1 MLDSNQHNNFSRLY
15 KVGQSALSLFK
26 MASKSVVKFNKLWAA
41 SGISN
46 LADGIGLTAAPLLA
60 ATLTR
65 DPLLV
70 SGLTIAQR
78 LPWFLFTLISGAL
91 VDRFDRQRVLKLS
104 NLARFLLLA
113 ALGLIVLTKKSN
125 LSALYMIYFALGTIE
140 TFFDNASLAILPS
153 ICKEEQL
160 EAANGRLFATSSLA
174 NELIGP
180 PLGSYLFSLIRP
192 ISFFAASA
200 SYGISA
206 LIIQRIKGQF
216 SPDKFHHAHLFDEIR
231 EGWRWF
237 WHHRLLRT
245 LGFFA
250 ATFNFVSSATMS
262 IFVLYAQDVLGIS
275 EAAYGLIISFGAIGG
290 ILGSVLTKR
299 FSDRFG
305 AGRILFADGF
315 ISGLAFVAIGISS
328 RPFIVGAMFAL
339 ISMSSMFGN
348 VIIISLRQ
356 AIIPDRLLGRV
367 ASAYRLVVLG
377 ALPIGALFG
386 GLVARTT
393 TLTAPFIA
401 GGTLLVIAAFAMQ
414 PAVNNGTIQSAR
426 EFAHGA
432 SRGTG
437 PPSIE

>member
-1 MLDSNQHNNFSRLY
+1 VLDSNQRKYFSRLH
-15 KVGQSALSLFK
+15 KVGQPAFPFLGMAAKSSA
-26 MASKSVVKFNKLWAA
+26 KFSKLWAS

-91 VDRFDRQRVLKLS
+91 VDRLDRRQVLGLA
-104 NLARFLLLA
+104 NLARFLLLVT
-113 ALGLIVLTKKSN
+113 LGLIVLTKQSN
-125 LSALYMIYFALGTIE
+125 LPTLYLICFTLGTIE

-153 ICKEEQL
+153 IVSDEQF

-174 NELIGP
+174 NELVGP
-180 PLGSYLFSLIRP
+180 PLGSYLFSLIQP
-192 ISFFAASA
+192 VSFFAASV
-200 SYGISA
+200 SYGLSA
-206 LIIQRIKGQF
+206 LLIQRIKGQF
-216 SPDKFHHAHLFDEIR
+216 APGEAHHTHLISEIK

-237 WHHRLLRT
+237 WRHRLLRT

-262 IFVLYAQDVLGIS
+262 VFVLYAQDVLGIS

-290 ILGSVLTKR
+290 ILGSLLTKR
-299 FSDRFG
+299 LSDRFG
-305 AGRILFADGF
+305 AGRILFADAF
-315 ISGLAFVAIGISS
+315 LSGAAFVAIGISA
-328 RPFIVGAMFAL
+328 RPVTVGAMFAL

-386 GLVARTT
+386 GLVARST
-393 TLTAPFIA
+393 TLAAPFLA
-401 GGTLLVIAAFAMQ
+401 GGALLVITAFAMQ
-414 PAVNNGTIQSAR
+414 PVVNNGTIQSAR
-426 EFAHGA
+426 EFAQESQG
-432 SRGTG
+432 GT
-437 PPSIE
+437 